1 MFNSTKIVFQRNGC
15 VNIYHFPLKFEKRG
29 NASHSSVKYS
39 LESGLPYFKF
49 CQSLSDYITQTSDL
63 KLLIGVNLS
72 GEKKSFFKGKK
83 NPPRTNLVL
92 CCAMSFLNF
101 YFFKDTQNK
110 MYWFWS
116 VCSEYSTE
124 HGQPSLFHVN
134 LILKSTNQILILN
147 PNWKEILHYNICF
160 IMNFCYVAV
169 YPHPTEQTR
178 LLHSSRNLKLSQ
190 Q

>member
-72 GEKKSFFKGKK
+72 GGKKSFFKGKK
-83 NPPRTNLVL
+83 TPVQTWFCVVQ
-92 CCAMSFLNF
+92 C
-101 YFFKDTQNK
+101 FFKIFIFLRTPKTKCIDFGLYVQSTVLN
-110 MYWFWS
+110 MDS
-116 VCSEYSTE
+116 LPCSM
-124 HGQPSLFHVN
+124 
-134 LILKSTNQILILN
+134 LI
-147 PNWKEILHYNICF
+147 
-160 IMNFCYVAV
+160 
-169 YPHPTEQTR
+169 
-178 LLHSSRNLKLSQ
+178 
-190 Q
+190 